1 LVNVP
6 YSRFTFHYMEQATA
20 IDKAFDVLF
29 HLHAQPEP
37 QRISEIGRALAL
49 PKSSVHRLL
58 AALRRRELVEQDE
71 AGRYRPGAGLLG
83 LALGVLEREPLAQC
97 ARPVLEQAAA
107 DLGETFFL
115 VAARAGRLIVLEKA
129 EGTGLLRAAPRVGS
143 TVPVHASA
151 VGKLYLAHAPD
162 AVVLDDPLPRFT
174 PRTIVSMRRLAR
186 EVQAARGAGYA
197 ESHGEWQD
205 GLSVTAAPVLRR
217 AGMLGA
223 LCVAMP
229 SARKPAIERRAV
241 VARVVQAAALVG
253 EKLGGEGA

>member
-1 LVNVP
+1 
-6 YSRFTFHYMEQATA
+6 MEQATA

-58 AALRRRELVEQDE
+58 AALRRRELVEQDD

-186 EVQAARGAGYA
+186 EVQAARTAGYA

-205 GLSVTAAPVLRR
+205 GLLVTAAPVLRR
-217 AGMLGA
+217 GLDPRPGVMRRCDMLGA

-229 SARKPAIERRAV
+229 SARKPTLERRDV
-241 VARVVQAAALVG
+241 VARVVQAAAAVA